1 MIVTSL
7 DTITS
12 LLAGVTIFAI
22 LGNLAHNL
30 GIKDIRKVVKSGTGL
45 AFISYPDAISKIQFV
60 PQLFSFLFFLMLFVL
75 GIGSVVALVSAVVTI
90 LWDQFPKFKYWQMA
104 IFVCIVGFLCGLIY
118 ITPVSEDLKLSAI
131 LV

>member
-131 LV
+131 LL